1 MLFLEPFDYNFSFL
15 MALKDGKSGH
25 TVINNRAMKGNGF
38 DTGLTSQINLHRLFS
53 NNYLNAKQF
62 VTSTQY

>member
-1 MLFLEPFDYNFSFL
+1 MSITSTHFVHFIYSLNYIVLFLEPFDYNFSFL

-38 DTGLTSQINLHRLFS
+38 DTGLT
-53 NNYLNAKQF
+53 
-62 VTSTQY
+62 